1 MKKLK
6 LTNWYKPNQKPIRMG
21 YYECKCCQN
30 RFFWDGKNWLSKLFD
45 GELTEIREGWRGIA
59 K

>member
-1 MKKLK
+1 MK
-6 LTNWYKPNQKPIRMG
+6 LTDWYKPNQKPIRMG